1 MQRAEIYK
9 SNFQFKRIAGYVS
22 LEATTTIVPN
32 LTRPNAASRVNVK
45 RNRLGYFVAGCVV
58 VALGLSSRRYAASLP
73 EFLAR
78 YAGDTL
84 YATMIFIG
92 FGFLFPR
99 WRSLRVAVVSL
110 IFCYAIE
117 VSQLYHAPWIDTI
130 RHTRVGGLVLGYGF
144 LWSDLLCYTL
154 GVILGF
160 VLELAVRKTVARRR
174 GAGPDFAQEAGE
186 RPGPSK

>member
-1 MQRAEIYK
+1 MR
-9 SNFQFKRIAGYVS
+9 
-22 LEATTTIVPN
+22 
-32 LTRPNAASRVNVK
+32 

-58 VALGLSSRRYAASLP
+58 VALGLSSRRYGDLLP

-84 YATMIFIG
+84 YATMIFVG

-99 WRSLRVAVVSL
+99 WRSFRVAVVSL

-117 VSQLYHAPWIDTI
+117 VSQLYHAPWIDAI
-130 RHTRVGGLVLGYGF
+130 RDTRVGGLVLGYGF

-160 VLELAVRKTVARRR
+160 ALELAVRKTLARRR
-174 GAGPDFAQEAGE
+174 GAGHDIAQKAEE